1 MLTICTTF
9 YVSETYYDS
18 SVPCDDPRLNLS
30 GYKLVRAD
38 SLSNNKRSGAST
50 GCQYYFKE
58 TFAVRPVPINN
69 LKECILLEVFIIII
83 KITKSIT
90 RQIL

>member
-1 MLTICTTF
+1 M
-9 YVSETYYDS
+9 
-18 SVPCDDPRLNLS
+18 P

-69 LKECILLEVFIIII
+69 LKECLLLEVFIIII
-83 KITKSIT
+83 II
-90 RQIL
+90 IIIIIVIIIIIIIIIII